1 MLVREFVE
9 HWGMMARAWG
19 INPTMG
25 ELFALLYITGSD
37 WTAEELRLR
46 LRISRGN
53 VSMNL
58 RELLSWGVVRK
69 LHRQGE
75 RRELFRAEPDVW
87 ILFRRILKERKRR
100 ELDPTLTVLDR
111 IFQLAE
117 NEPDLDELKSRV
129 ERLRQFF
136 GMIEG
141 LSTRLL
147 SLEPGE
153 LADLGEFL
161 AAEEQGLPP
170 AAGPRR
176 SNLRFPL
183 FSISPAGLEQR
194 VELRTSASHRNSL
207 ETACRAVHAILGGR
221 RGHSPWRWGPNRT

>member
-1 MLVREFVE
+1 
-9 HWGMMARAWG
+9 MMARAWG

-25 ELFALLYITGSD
+25 ELFALLYITGTD
-37 WTAEELRLR
+37 WTAEELRQR

-111 IFQLAE
+111 ICRLSE
-117 NEPDLDELKSRV
+117 TKPELPGLKTRV

-141 LSTRLL
+141 LRSGSSR
-147 SLEPGE
+147 SRPGE
-153 LADLGEFL
+153 LADLGVFL
-161 AAEEQGLPP
+161 ADENEVLP
-170 AAGPRR
+170 AAEDPG
-176 SNLRFPL
+176 
-183 FSISPAGLEQR
+183 EQ
-194 VELRTSASHRNSL
+194 T
-207 ETACRAVHAILGGR
+207 
-221 RGHSPWRWGPNRT
+221 